1 MLNIEKTTLNAFDC
15 NYEDSELVVY
25 GAPFDGTTSFR
36 PGTRFGPAHMRNDFL
51 GLETYSPYLDKDLR
65 EFKLHD
71 SGNVYIPIGNTIGA
85 LDSIYETAKKIVGD
99 GKIPFLLGGE
109 HLVTYPAFK
118 AVFEKYPDTYLLHF
132 DAHTDLRDFFFGEE
146 LSHATVIK
154 RCWDL
159 VGDDRIYQFGIRS
172 GEKSEFVWSD
182 NHTKMERYS
191 ISTVKEAVEALKDKN
206 VYITI
211 DLDVM
216 DPSVLP
222 GTGTPEPG
230 GVGFKE
236 LMEAIHLLTD
246 VNIVGMDIVE
256 LSPQYDTT
264 GASTAVACKLLRE
277 MTLVALKK

>member
-1 MLNIEKTTLNAFDC
+1 MINIEKTTLNAFDC
-15 NYEDSELVVY
+15 LYEESELVVY

-36 PGTRFGPAHMRNDFL
+36 PGTRFGPAYIRNDFL
-51 GLETYSPYLDKDLR
+51 GLETYSPYLDMDLR

-71 SGNVYIPIGNTIGA
+71 SGNVYIPIGNTEKA
-85 LDSIYETAKKIVGD
+85 LDNIYDTAKKIVED
-99 GKIPFLLGGE
+99 GKVPFLLGGE
-109 HLVTYPAFK
+109 HLVTYPAFR
-118 AVFEKYPDTYLLHF
+118 AVYEKYPDIYLLHF
-132 DAHTDLRDFFFGEE
+132 DAHTDLRDFFFGEK

-159 VGDDRIYQFGIRS
+159 LGDGRIYQFGIRS
-172 GEKSEFVWSD
+172 GEKSEFAWSD
-182 NHTKMERYS
+182 SHTIMERYT
-191 ISTVKEAVEALKDKN
+191 ISTIKEVVEVLKNKN

-211 DLDVM
+211 DLDVL
-216 DPSVLP
+216 DPAVVP

-236 LMEAIHLLTD
+236 LMEAIHMLKD

-277 MTLVALKK
+277 LTLTALKK